1 MLQNRAFSSSVTPA
15 VSTDLAD
22 SLERTLANERLRVV
36 KRTLSLPDSL
46 QSFLVFVL
54 MLVLTCAVVMA
65 HLLLSTD
72 IHAGELRLNELKATN
87 LAIERETTVLL
98 EQIAVESSLDKG
110 MARAKAL
117 GYEVA
122 YERRYIVEP
131 TLVQQVSEPPV
142 ADISAP

>member
-110 MARAKAL
+110 MARKAL

-131 TLVQQVSEPPV
+131 TLS
-142 ADISAP
+142 SK